1 MGDSKL
7 TQLNSMLQKLKRDRD
22 FILNDTLK
30 DRQTANA
37 MESELSSLKLE
48 ADYLSSSI
56 NEKEEVVLEYD
67 RLINESQQTVEM
79 IEEKTDKLL
88 KALVAE
94 EKILNGNR

>member
-22 FILNDTLK
+22 CLLNDTLK

-37 MESELSSLKLE
+37 MESELNSLKLE
-48 ADYLSSSI
+48 ADYLASSI
-56 NEKEEVVLEYD
+56 NEKEEVILEYD
-67 RLINESQQTVEM
+67 RLINESQKTVEM